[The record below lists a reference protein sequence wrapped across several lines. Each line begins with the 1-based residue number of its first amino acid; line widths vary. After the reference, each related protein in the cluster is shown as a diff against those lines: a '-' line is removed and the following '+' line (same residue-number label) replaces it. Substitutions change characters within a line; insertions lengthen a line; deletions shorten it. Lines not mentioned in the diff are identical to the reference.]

1 MSTDFKSALPPRKR
15 AKTKEEKEQ
24 RRVERILR
32 NRRAAHAS
40 REKKR
45 KHVEYL
51 ESYVLK
57 LEANLD
63 KLQANFQAV
72 VEFLDLQALEKANVA
87 ELEDI
92 AHLKDQVHANLNGV
106 GCNGSTSPEDGDGD
120 DDDEVDSKFD
130 EKVFTASNTPTKK
143 RKLEQISGAISSE
156 AAPNIAD
163 ISPPTWAVE
172 RNKEHESCSN
182 TMATKSKDEFLTV
195 ASENGSFYNYLSPIS
210 MGSPMNSPIDLKL
223 ETEGPE
229 QQPSMLDT
237 TTFSQDS
244 DLTKGFNSMG
254 QSSEETLL
262 PRSYDSLTLSI
273 PC

>member
-57 LEANLD
+57 LEANLE

-72 VEFLDLQALEKANVA
+72 VGLLDLQALEKANLV
-87 ELEDI
+87 ELDDI
-92 AHLKDQVHANLNGV
+92 AHLKDQVHSNLNGA
-106 GCNGSTSPEDGDGD
+106 GCNGSTSPEDGD
-120 DDDEVDSKFD
+120 DDDEADVKLEDNFS
-130 EKVFTASNTPTKK
+130 TASATPSKK
-143 RKLEQISGAISSE
+143 RKLEQTPEAISSE
-156 AAPNIAD
+156 VAPNTVD
-163 ISPPTWAVE
+163 ISPPSWVVE
-172 RNKEHESCSN
+172 KNKEHESCFN
-182 TMATKSKDEFLTV
+182 TTATKSKDEFLTV

-229 QQPSMLDT
+229 QQQPSMLDT
-237 TTFSQDS
+237 TTFSQDL